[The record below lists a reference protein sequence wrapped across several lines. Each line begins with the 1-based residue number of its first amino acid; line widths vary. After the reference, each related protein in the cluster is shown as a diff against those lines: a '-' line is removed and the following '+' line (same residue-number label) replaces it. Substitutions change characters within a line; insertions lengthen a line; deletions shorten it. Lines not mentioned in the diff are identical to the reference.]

1 MRPARLLPI
10 MSIGLLCLT
19 AASSLLSAEPAATTT
34 AAEPSSKAS
43 SATTC
48 PICGRVTDSASYSDK
63 AGNTL
68 VRGAS
73 NTFFGWTELLRQPV
87 QEVKAGGNAF
97 VGIGKGVG
105 EGVKR
110 TFAGLGE
117 VLTFWTP
124 KSKDGYLQFSK
135 DCPICMKSTR

>member
-1 MRPARLLPI
+1 MRPARLF
-10 MSIGLLCLT
+10 SIVSAGLLCVT
-19 AASSLLSAEPAATTT
+19 AASASLSAEPTATTKP
-34 AAEPSSKAS
+34 AAKPSA
-43 SATTC
+43 ATTC
-48 PICGRVTDSASYSDK
+48 PICGRVTDSASYADK

-97 VGIGKGVG
+97 IGIGKGVG

-124 KSKDGYLQFSK
+124 KTQDGYVQFAT
-135 DCPICMKSTR
+135 DCPICMKSSR